1 MKSNYDLLGNHIR
14 LIDNRNKDLVTEQV
28 LGINIDKFFMPS
40 VANVIGTDLSKYKLI
55 QKGNFACN
63 PMHVGRDERLP
74 VALYSEDTPAIVSPA
89 YFMFEIKDATVLNAD
104 FLMMWFRRPEFDRI
118 CWLHTDGSV
127 RGGIT
132 WDDICRME
140 IPVPPIDEQIEIV
153 NSYQAITERVKLKKQ
168 INDNLDAQIQSIYKE
183 LFIDFNPFRDT
194 ISEDTKLPEGWS
206 YRQIEECGFDI
217 SDGNYSSKYP
227 KYDEFVSSGIPFI
240 RGTDFVGKYISTK
253 NVLYITPEMHA
264 DLKKGHTK
272 QGDLLMST
280 RGEIGKIAFVP
291 DNLVDANINSQLV
304 RINGN
309 SILPRVYLAYTL
321 LSETVKNEIKS
332 LITGSVQEQ
341 LPIGKLQ
348 KIHILFPS
356 KEIVEHFCKLAEPLL
371 AAILQNEHEI
381 VVLNN
386 TSERILETLSRR

>member
-1 MKSNYDLLGNHIR
+1 MKADYKVLGDYIRLVDQRNRDLSVTNLLGVSIEKR
-14 LIDNRNKDLVTEQV
+14 FIPS
-28 LGINIDKFFMPS
+28 IANI
-40 VANVIGTDLSKYKLI
+40 VGTDLSSYKI
-55 QKGNFACN
+55 VRTGQFAYGPVTSRNGEKISIAYLDGDDCIISSSYTVFEV
-63 PMHVGRDERLP
+63 MKKDELD
-74 VALYSEDTPAIVSPA
+74 SE
-89 YFMFEIKDATVLNAD
+89 Y
-104 FLMMWFRRPEFDRI
+104 LMLWFSRPEFDRYARYKS
-118 CWLHTDGSV
+118 HGSV
-127 RGGIT
+127 R
-132 WDDICRME
+132 E
-140 IPVPPIDEQIEIV
+140 IFDWNEMCMVELPVPAIEEQRKIV
-153 NSYQAITERVKLKKQ
+153 KAYKAITDRIALKKQ

-206 YRQIEECGFDI
+206 YKQIEECGFDI

-291 DNLVDANINSQLV
+291 DNLVDVNINSQLV